1 MKPRFYSNIYWHFTG
16 GPVSK
21 DGSEVW
27 HHFRCLR
34 EVKENTTL
42 RHPDRAMGNL
52 KNILQSKVLQATT
65 TEKVLEKVETDE
77 FCCVCDIPL
86 KDLVFHRQ
94 YYGDY
99 AIGFNA
105 GKIHEN
111 FHPVLYFEPYP
122 TKMLK
127 MQPKQVQRE
136 AKERSTED
144 HMDFLELLGI
154 NQSNPLVN
162 FLKLTHF
169 DSDYDDS
176 FYGEREWRCLDDF
189 SFTNEDVEAVIVP
202 KDHVN
207 EISEYLKGEGF
218 LNISVLSW
226 DLIENI

>member
-21 DGSEVW
+21 DGSKVW
-27 HHFRCLR
+27 HHYRCLR

-42 RHPDRAMGNL
+42 RHPEKAMENL
-52 KNILQSKVLQATT
+52 KNIIQSKVLQATT
-65 TEKVLEKVETDE
+65 TEKVLEAVETDE

-86 KDLVFHRQ
+86 KDLMFHRQ

-99 AIGFNA
+99 AVGFNA
-105 GKIHEN
+105 KKIHDN

-122 TKMLK
+122 TKMIK
-127 MQPKQVQRE
+127 IKPKQTQQL
-136 AKERSTED
+136 KTEGD
-144 HMDFLELLGI
+144 ENQINFLELLGI

-189 SFTNEDVEAVIVP
+189 HFTRRDVEAVIVP

-207 EISEYLKGEGF
+207 DIGEFLNGEGF
-218 LNISVLSW
+218 RNISVLSW

>member
-42 RHPDRAMGNL
+42 RHPERAMGNL

-105 GKIHEN
+105 RKIHEN

-136 AKERSTED
+136 VKEKGTENQ
-144 HMDFLELLGI
+144 MDFLELLGI
-154 NQSNPLVN
+154 NQNNPLVN